1 MVHPLASFTFISSFQ
16 TNICNKYMW
25 KNAHPVYCA
34 GIRTHDLQD
43 MRLLSQL
50 DQGSRPT
57 LKFVYDI
64 VVWCKIVFETFVS
77 QK

>member
-1 MVHPLASFTFISSFQ
+1 
-16 TNICNKYMW
+16 MW